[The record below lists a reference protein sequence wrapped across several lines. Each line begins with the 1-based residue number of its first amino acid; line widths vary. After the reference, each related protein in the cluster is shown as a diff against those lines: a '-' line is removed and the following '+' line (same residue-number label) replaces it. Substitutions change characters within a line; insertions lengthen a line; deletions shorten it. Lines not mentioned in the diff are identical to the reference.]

1 MTRTTLTAGTRGSKL
16 ALIQTQ
22 IVTDAIRAVAP
33 ALEIETRIITT
44 EGDRNQRD
52 SLTKLGGRGVFVG
65 EIEQELRAGAIDFA
79 VHSLKDLP
87 ASQPDGLLLVAVLPR
102 GDARDA
108 LVSRNNVGLQQL
120 PQGAR
125 VGSSSERRSAQLRA
139 LRSGLDHRNIRGN
152 VDTRIRKLDNSE
164 YDAIVLAA
172 AGLERLGLRHRIT
185 SYFSPDEMLPSVGQG
200 ALVIECRADDKAA
213 IDLLRPLDHAE
224 TRAAVEAERAFLR
237 TFGAGCSLPVG
248 GYATLS
254 GDILRVE
261 GLIANP
267 EGTRIIRDH
276 ASGPARDAEALGRTL
291 GEKVLQSGGRE
302 LLKAA
307 KPRG

>member
-1 MTRTTLTAGTRGSKL
+1 MTRTKLTAGTRGSKL
-16 ALIQTQ
+16 ALIQTR
-22 IVTDAIRAVAP
+22 IVTDAIHNIVP
-33 ALEIETRIITT
+33 TVEIETRIITT

-65 EIEQELRAGAIDFA
+65 EIEQELHAGAIDFA

-87 ASQPDGLLLVAVLPR
+87 ASQPEGLLLVAVLPR
-102 GDARDA
+102 GDARDV
-108 LVSRNNVGLQQL
+108 LVSRGGVSLQQL
-120 PQGAR
+120 PKGAR

-139 LRSGLDHRNIRGN
+139 LRGGLDHRNIRGN
-152 VDTRIRKLDNSE
+152 VDTRIRKLDDGE

-172 AGLERLGLRHRIT
+172 AGLERLGLRHRVT
-185 SYFSPDEMLPSVGQG
+185 SYFSPEEMLPSVGQG
-200 ALVIECRADDKAA
+200 ALVVECRANDQAA
-213 IDLLRPLDHAE
+213 IDLLRRLDHAE

-237 TFGAGCSLPVG
+237 AFGAGCSLPIG
-248 GYATLS
+248 AYATLS
-254 GDILRVE
+254 GDTLRVE
-261 GLIANP
+261 GLIANA

-276 ASGPARDAEALGRTL
+276 ASGPLRDAETLGRVL
-291 GEKVLQSGGRE
+291 GEKVLQHGGRE

>member
-1 MTRTTLTAGTRGSKL
+1 MARTKLTAGTRGSKL
-16 ALIQTQ
+16 ALIQTR
-22 IVTDAIRAVAP
+22 IVTDAIQNIAP
-33 ALEIETRIITT
+33 AVEIETRIIST

-52 SLTKLGGRGVFVG
+52 SLTTLGGRGVFVG
-65 EIEQELRAGAIDFA
+65 EIEQELLAGAIDFA

-87 ASQPDGLLLVAVLPR
+87 ALQPDGLLLVAVLPR

-108 LVSRNNVGLQQL
+108 LVSRNNVSLQKL
-120 PQGAR
+120 PEGAR

-139 LRSGLDHRNIRGN
+139 LRAGLDHRNIRGN
-152 VDTRIRKLDNSE
+152 VDTRIRKLDGGE

-172 AGLERLGLRHRIT
+172 AGLERLGLSHRIT

-200 ALVIECRADDKAA
+200 ALVVECRAGDEAV
-213 IDLLRPLDHAE
+213 IDLLRKLDHGE

-237 TFGAGCSLPVG
+237 AFGAGCSLPVG
-248 GYATLS
+248 AYATLDD
-254 GDILRVE
+254 DILRIE

-267 EGTRIIRDH
+267 EGTSIIRDH
-276 ASGPARDAEALGRTL
+276 ASGPRRDAEALGRKL
-291 GEKVLQSGGRE
+291 GEKILQSGGHE
-302 LLKAA
+302 LLKMA